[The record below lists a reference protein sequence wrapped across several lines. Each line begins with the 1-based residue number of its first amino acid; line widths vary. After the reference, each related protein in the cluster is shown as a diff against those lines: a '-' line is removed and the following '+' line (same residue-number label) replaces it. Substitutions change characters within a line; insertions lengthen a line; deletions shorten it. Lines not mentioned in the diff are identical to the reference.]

1 MTDNHTRIIE
11 ITADNPRA
19 ADKIVHELR
28 KEADNAGRWGH
39 DVSVREVS
47 LSEVDNGEAE
57 FQTGG
62 DV

>member
-1 MTDNHTRIIE
+1 MTDKHTRVVE

-39 DVSVREVS
+39 DASVREVS
-47 LSEVDNGEAE
+47 LSEVDDTDAE
-57 FQTGG
+57 FQRGG

>member
-1 MTDNHTRIIE
+1 MTNKHTRIIE

-47 LSEVDNGEAE
+47 LSELDDADAE
-57 FQTGG
+57 FQRGG